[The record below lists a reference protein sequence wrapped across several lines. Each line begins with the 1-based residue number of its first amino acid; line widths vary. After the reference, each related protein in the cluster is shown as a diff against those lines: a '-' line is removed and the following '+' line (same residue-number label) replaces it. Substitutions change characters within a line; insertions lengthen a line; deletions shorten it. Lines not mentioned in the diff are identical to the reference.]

1 MAGRLFVFQIQIKW
15 GETNSKEADVNNLK
29 DELDLKVEAMQR
41 TDEALQVSL
50 KPLRFFDHLRKLED
64 LNIGDQGIALPS

>member
-1 MAGRLFVFQIQIKW
+1 MIGRLFAFQIQIKW
-15 GETNSKEADVNNLK
+15 GETNSKEVDVNKLK
-29 DELDLKVEAMQR
+29 DELDLKVGAMQR

-64 LNIGDQGIALPS
+64 LNLGDQGIALPS

>member
-1 MAGRLFVFQIQIKW
+1 MAGRLFAFQIQIKW

-50 KPLRFFDHLRKLED
+50 KPR
-64 LNIGDQGIALPS
+64 